1 MGSSTNRN
9 LAAKHV
15 KAKSQKVDFVK
26 AETSKAYNYV
36 RTSDADRLTGA
47 IAARPDVVMVQG
59 KDVRRIGMKTSER
72 TSAIKVG
79 SETLERTVR
88 SEKPQTMR
96 QYLRSMF

>member
-36 RTSDADRLTGA
+36 RVSDADMLT
-47 IAARPDVVMVQG
+47 AALVSRPDVVMVG
-59 KDVRRIGMKTSER
+59 G
-72 TSAIKVG
+72 A
-79 SETLERTVR
+79 TVR
-88 SEKPQTMR
+88 KIATGKTMR
-96 QYLRSMF
+96 QHLRAMF